1 MPARGGSAE
10 GMGTVADAPEAAGE
24 PPGGSD
30 PSQSDPADEPG
41 RPDQR
46 DEPGSPDQRDD
57 PGPGRLGADALVEG
71 RVRHLVAGLDGIEQ
85 LPLAE
90 HAQRYAEVHGKLQAA
105 LTELDGESSG

>member
-30 PSQSDPADEPG
+30 PSRFDPADEPG
-41 RPDQR
+41 RPD
-46 DEPGSPDQRDD
+46 EPDD
-57 PGPGRLGADALVEG
+57 PGPGELGADALVEG

>member
-1 MPARGGSAE
+1 
-10 GMGTVADAPEAAGE
+10 
-24 PPGGSD
+24 
-30 PSQSDPADEPG
+30 
-41 RPDQR
+41 
-46 DEPGSPDQRDD
+46 
-57 PGPGRLGADALVEG
+57 LVEG